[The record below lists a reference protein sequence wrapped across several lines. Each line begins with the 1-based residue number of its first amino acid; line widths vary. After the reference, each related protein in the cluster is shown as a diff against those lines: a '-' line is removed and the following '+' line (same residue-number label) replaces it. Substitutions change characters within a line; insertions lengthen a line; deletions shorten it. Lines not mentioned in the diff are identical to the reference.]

1 MDILTIGFTI
11 AAWSKYGNLA
21 IKIIALVIA
30 LLETSGGFYLH
41 RTYKGEEGLWKA
53 IVGAICLVLAVV
65 KLFGAK
71 Q

>member
-21 IKIIALVIA
+21 IKIIALVFA
-30 LLETSGGFYLH
+30 MFETVGGFCLLH
-41 RTYKGEEGLWKA
+41 ASDGEDGIWGS
-53 IVGAICLVLAVV
+53 IVGAICLVLVAV

-71 Q
+71 